1 MAGPEQFI
9 KTRVQPRTFLK
20 VLRQLLEDVEQHE
33 PFVLKIQG
41 EECQFP
47 EDVLSRANLDIAYE
61 RRPDRTELELTI
73 EWRH

>member
-1 MAGPEQFI
+1 MAGPDQFI

-20 VLRQLLEDVEQHE
+20 VLRELLEGVEQHG

-41 EECQFP
+41 EECRFP
-47 EDVLSRANLDIAYE
+47 EDVLSRSSLDISYE
-61 RRPDRTELELTI
+61 RRPDKTELQLTI